1 MIGHSEV
8 CEDFTFPTVSDHNSI
23 CHFHSPQFSTSPFWF
38 VSKTLPERAELGPE
52 PRRRRSFSAAE
63 GNRIRFDGA
72 PQMRVNSTLSD
83 HAVGPRIL
91 DAEEKMDM
99 LWEDLNEELCGETAQ
114 KISSSSAGRP
124 DFSLIPESDKA
135 HIGDLSRVKALK
147 FSKKGSL
154 VAHCRPTL
162 LVVLKVVKKLL
173 LIHSSGYHKKV

>member
-23 CHFHSPQFSTSPFWF
+23 CHFHFPQFSTSPFWF

-52 PRRRRSFSAAE
+52 LRRRRSFSAAE

-72 PQMRVNSTLSD
+72 RQMRVNSTLSD
-83 HAVGPRIL
+83 HAVGQKIL

-99 LWEDLNEELCGETAQ
+99 LWEDLNEELCGESSQ
-114 KISSSSAGRP
+114 KISSSNSGRAG
-124 DFSLIPESDKA
+124 FSLIPESDRA
-135 HIGDLSRVKALK
+135 HTEDLSCVKALK
-147 FSKKGSL
+147 ISKKGSL
-154 VAHCRPTL
+154 AAHGRPTL
-162 LVVLKVVKKLL
+162 LVVLKVIKKLL